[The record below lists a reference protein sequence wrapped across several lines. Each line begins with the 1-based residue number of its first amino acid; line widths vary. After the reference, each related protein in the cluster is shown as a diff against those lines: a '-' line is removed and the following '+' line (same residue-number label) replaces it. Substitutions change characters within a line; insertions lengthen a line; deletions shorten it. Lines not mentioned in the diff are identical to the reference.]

1 MDRLIRALV
10 AEDSKITRILM
21 CELLRERGVE
31 VLEAADGRQ
40 ALDVTLKKRPQLL
53 ILDGLMP
60 VYTAFDILA
69 KLRESAPDYSPRV
82 FIVTAMYKSR
92 RWESEAR
99 TKYNVSEYLEKPVE
113 PADLL
118 ATIEK
123 HFALAPPITA

>member
-10 AEDSKITRILM
+10 AEDSKITRILQ

-31 VLEAADGRQ
+31 VLEASDGRQ
-40 ALDVTLKKRPQLL
+40 ALDLALKKRPQLL

-60 VYTAFDILA
+60 VYTAFDVLA
-69 KLRESAPDYSPRV
+69 KLREGAPEYQPRV
-82 FIVTAMYKSR
+82 FIVTALYKSR

-99 TKYNVSEYLEKPVE
+99 TRYEVDEYLEKPLE

-118 ATIEK
+118 AVVER
-123 HFALAPPITA
+123 HFVLDQPATS